1 MGWCFGQSCF
11 ALGIFSELSP
21 CLSVL
26 YRGLAP
32 HSTLLLQCHFFFADP
47 FPSTFSLCFNPLVI
61 ATNCFWLAVSM
72 SIFVLS
78 LPSLLLFILFLQVFL
93 YPFRP
98 VSFASLSTLLLL
110 DSLLRNS
117 DPLVICE
124 LFLFSFL
131 QS

>member
-1 MGWCFGQSCF
+1 
-11 ALGIFSELSP
+11 
-21 CLSVL
+21 
-26 YRGLAP
+26 
-32 HSTLLLQCHFFFADP
+32 
-47 FPSTFSLCFNPLVI
+47 
-61 ATNCFWLAVSM
+61 M

-124 LFLFSFL
+124 LFLFSFMQSLVFQSSPDLFQSSRILRLYTASEAL
-131 QS
+131 QLCLAIFVPDE

>member
-1 MGWCFGQSCF
+1 MVFWSILFRFGHFFRVVSLPVSPLPRSCATFYIAF
-11 ALGIFSELSP
+11 AMSL
-21 CLSVL
+21 
-26 YRGLAP
+26 
-32 HSTLLLQCHFFFADP
+32 FFADP

-117 DPLVICE
+117 DPWVICE